1 MADAG
6 GGIMAAAMTASP
18 PLPPDHPERHLLSAE
33 VHARPYEAL
42 QTPER
47 ATYVAVLVGAEAR
60 DAERTHL
67 VALCAGAGV
76 APPAADA
83 THFSAQVGAVRLK
96 WERHTEFSSY
106 TMFAPGR
113 SPRPFSEP
121 AAALLPAGWLA
132 RIPGQTI
139 VAAHIELVRADA
151 QPPDAALLAAHFDG
165 NVVVGAD
172 IGDGAAGAFTDF
184 QTHADGYA
192 RFLLFDRSLSPRQ
205 AGRMLKRLCEIDAYR
220 MMALLALPVARRE
233 APHLTSIE
241 RSLTTLT
248 DQMTRETGADEALLG
263 AVTAMAA
270 EVERALSAT
279 QFRFGA
285 SRAYYDLV
293 RSRIVELRER
303 RIPGIQTI
311 DEFMTRRL
319 TPAMATCLSVSQR
332 LRDLSERVSRASGL
346 LSTRVEIAREKQNQS
361 LLASMDRRA
370 RLQLRL
376 QQTVEG
382 LSVAAVTYYAV
393 GLVGYA
399 AKAMK
404 AAGVPVDPE
413 LAMGIAIPVIAVLVF
428 VAVRRAR
435 RKLASP

>member
-1 MADAG
+1 VIAE
-6 GGIMAAAMTASP
+6 P
-18 PLPPDHPERHLLSAE
+18 PLPPDHAERHALAAE
-33 VHARPYEAL
+33 VHARPYAAL
-42 QTPER
+42 ATPER

-60 DAERTHL
+60 EAERTHL

-76 APPAADA
+76 APPPADA
-83 THFSAQVGAVRLK
+83 THFSAQIGAVRVK

-113 SPRPFSEP
+113 SPQPFSEP
-121 AAALLPAGWLA
+121 AAAMLPGGWLA

-139 VAAHIELVRADA
+139 VAAHAKLIHAEAA
-151 QPPDAALLAAHFDG
+151 PPDAAFLAAHFAG
-165 NVVVGAD
+165 NVVVGAE
-172 IGDGAAGAFTDF
+172 IGDGAAFAFTDF

-192 RFLLFDRSLSPRQ
+192 RFLVLDRSLSPRQ
-205 AGRMLKRLCEIDAYR
+205 AGRMLQRLFEIDAYR

-233 APHLTSIE
+233 APLLTSIE

-248 DQMTRETGADEALLG
+248 DQMTRETGADETLLG
-263 AVTAMAA
+263 AVTSMAA
-270 EVERALSAT
+270 DVERALSAT

-293 RSRIVELRER
+293 RSRIAELRER
-303 RIPGIQTI
+303 RIPGIQTV

-319 TPAMATCLSVSQR
+319 TPAMATCTSVSQR

-346 LSTRVEIAREKQNQS
+346 LSTRVEIAREKQNQA

-393 GLVGYA
+393 GLIGYA
-399 AKAMK
+399 AKGLK
-404 AAGVPVDPE
+404 AGGLPIDPE
-413 LAMGIAIPVIAVLVF
+413 LAMGIAIPVVAALVF
-428 VAVRRAR
+428 IAVRRAR
-435 RKLASP
+435 RKLSNP

>member
-1 MADAG
+1 MP
-6 GGIMAAAMTASP
+6 ASP
-18 PLPPDHPERHLLSAE
+18 PLPPDHADRHALAAE

-42 QTPER
+42 ATPER

-67 VALCAGAGV
+67 IALCAGAGV

-106 TMFAPGR
+106 TMFVPGR

-121 AAALLPAGWLA
+121 AGALLPSGWLA

-139 VAAHIELVRADA
+139 VAAHAKLIRAEVE
-151 QPPDAALLAAHFDG
+151 PPDAAFLSAHFDG
-165 NVVVGAD
+165 NVVVGAE
-172 IGDGAAGAFTDF
+172 IGDGVGYAFTDF
-184 QTHADGYA
+184 KTHADGYA
-192 RFLLFDRSLSPRQ
+192 RYLLLDRSLSPRQ
-205 AGRMLKRLCEIDAYR
+205 AGRMLQRLCEIDAYR

-270 EVERALSAT
+270 DVERALSAT

-293 RSRIVELRER
+293 RSRIAELRER

-319 TPAMATCLSVSQR
+319 TPAMATCMSVSQR

-346 LSTRVEIAREKQNQS
+346 LSTRVEIAREKQNQT

-399 AKAMK
+399 AKALK
-404 AAGVPVDPE
+404 AAGAPVDPE
-413 LAMGIAIPVIAVLVF
+413 LAMGIAIPLIAALVF
-428 VAVRRAR
+428 MAVRRAR
-435 RKLASP
+435 RKLSSP

>member
-1 MADAG
+1 MS
-6 GGIMAAAMTASP
+6 AAMTISP
-18 PLPPDHPERHLLSAE
+18 ALPPDHAERHALAAE

-42 QTPER
+42 ATPER

-76 APPAADA
+76 APPSADA
-83 THFSAQVGAVRLK
+83 THFTARIGAVRVK

-106 TMFAPGR
+106 TMFTPGR
-113 SPRPFSEP
+113 SPQPFSEP

-132 RIPGQTI
+132 RIPGLTI
-139 VAAHIELVRADA
+139 VAAHAKLVRAEVD
-151 QPPDAALLAAHFDG
+151 PPDAAFVAAHFEG
-165 NVVVGAD
+165 NVAVGAE
-172 IGDGAAGAFTDF
+172 IGDGAAYAFTDF

-192 RFLLFDRSLSPRQ
+192 RFLVLDRSLSPRQ
-205 AGRMLKRLCEIDAYR
+205 AGRMLQRLFEIDAYR

-241 RSLTTLT
+241 RSLTALT
-248 DQMTRETGADEALLG
+248 DQMTRETGADEELLV

-270 EVERALSAT
+270 DVERALSAT

-285 SRAYYDLV
+285 GRAYYDLV
-293 RSRIVELRER
+293 RARIAELRER

-319 TPAMATCLSVSQR
+319 TPAMATCVSVSQR

-346 LSTRVEIAREKQNQS
+346 LS
-361 LLASMDRRA
+361 RA
-370 RLQLRL
+370 RSR
-376 QQTVEG
+376 T
-382 LSVAAVTYYAV
+382 
-393 GLVGYA
+393 
-399 AKAMK
+399 
-404 AAGVPVDPE
+404 
-413 LAMGIAIPVIAVLVF
+413 
-428 VAVRRAR
+428 RRCSPRWIGGQGSSCACSR
-435 RKLASP
+435 RWRDCPWPPSPIMRSASSATRPRR